1 MAERKKDE
9 MARQWSVQQQEIFR
23 EFEHG
28 TSKIVVVEARAGTGK
43 TTTILEALN
52 HAPEQDIVCCA
63 FNKDIAEELK
73 HRISNPRAQAKTLH
87 SLGNSFIYGR
97 WGRTQID
104 ATRGMRLAQVA
115 IEQITRSKDPARDV
129 VKAVADLASK
139 VKGIA
144 PLTKDIERVIEIA
157 VDFDLSPTADMVDD
171 QEEPYLVEDF
181 AKFALKAM
189 ELACERDGSIDFDDM
204 IFLPV
209 RLGWARPR
217 HDLVIVD
224 EAQDM
229 NEAQLM
235 LAQRVCSGRLVIVGD
250 PRQGIYGFRGAD
262 TASFERFK
270 TELGGKVLKL
280 TVTYRCPK
288 AVVAVAQTIVSDF
301 EAAPS
306 APEGTVREM
315 SSMGLVNAAQPG
327 NFILSRS
334 NAPLVTVCLKLL
346 KNGTK
351 AVVRGKKDVGAGLLK
366 LVEKLRARDLPSL
379 MKKLDAWKE
388 RSVKTLSAQK
398 DVSEAKIEYVMDQA
412 ETIRELAE
420 GLSSVAELK
429 ARMDT
434 LFSDNNIANSVVCS
448 SVHKAKGLEAE
459 KVFVLVSTLYP
470 GKRHDVEEQNIHYV
484 AVTRAKSELVLVE
497 GRKF

>member
-1 MAERKKDE
+1 MTK
-9 MARQWSVQQQEIFR
+9 QWSPQQQEIFK
-23 EFEHG
+23 EFAHG

-43 TTTILEALN
+43 TTTILEALD

-73 HRISNPRAQAKTLH
+73 HRIKNPRAQAKTLH

-104 ATRGMRLAQVA
+104 SARGLRVAQAAV
-115 IEQITRSKDPARDV
+115 EQVSRCKDPARDV
-129 VKAVADLASK
+129 VKAVADIVSK

-144 PLTKDIERVIEIA
+144 PLTEDVERVMEIA
-157 VDFDLSPTADMVDD
+157 IGFDLQPTADMVDD
-171 QEEPYLVEDF
+171 QEQPYTVEDF
-181 AKFALKAM
+181 AKFALRALT
-189 ELACERDGSIDFDDM
+189 LACEKDGSIDFDDM

-217 HDLVIVD
+217 HDLVVVD

-229 NEAQLM
+229 NEAQLL

-262 TASFERFK
+262 TASFEWFK
-270 TELGGKVLKL
+270 GELGGKVLKL

-288 AVVAVAQTIVSDF
+288 AVVREAQAIVQDF

-306 APEGTVREM
+306 APEGFVGDLD
-315 SSMGLVNAAQPG
+315 SKALVTAAQPG

-334 NAPLVTVCLKLL
+334 NAPLVSVCLKLL
-346 KNGTK
+346 REGKR
-351 AVVRGKKDVGAGLLK
+351 AVVRGKKDVGASLLK
-366 LVEKLRARDLPSL
+366 LVEKLRARDLPGL

-388 RSVKTLSAQK
+388 RTLKTLRAQK
-398 DVSEAKIEYVMDQA
+398 DVSESKIEFVLDQA

-420 GLSSVAELK
+420 GFSSVSELK

-434 LFSDNNIANSVVCS
+434 LFSDNNIGNSVVCS

-459 KVFVLVSTLYP
+459 KVFVLASTLYP
-470 GKRHDVEEQNIHYV
+470 GKRRDIEEQNIHYV
-484 AVTRAKSELVLVE
+484 AVTRAKATLILVE